1 MIKNYWKKGAKQKT
15 RVIVLALILLITL
28 IVLRDDYQ
36 PALLFFRKYIFII
49 LLCAMVLFLGLR
61 KFRSSVTGSKKIGT
75 LIVMIVFFGILY
87 LVGWH
92 FKMYDYMK
100 TYNVFKNL
108 NKIQINELPL
118 TQNERIQPLRNI
130 YSMAN
135 ESVGETKDVSLP
147 HLVRVDGLN
156 KWTMA
161 IQPTEK
167 YVWQGMSDNTEEVFA
182 VSSTTPFPRFSSE
195 NRIAVTFSIGESLKF
210 SRNTYNA
217 VVQRF
222 NPWMLFN
229 FEPSDTFYMKN
240 DAGEWVEV
248 VSLIK
253 WKGFLFPYPTFG
265 GVMVVESGEHDFN
278 DYIERILIGKGTYIS
293 PEEMKN
299 YPYLTKQNTLAEK
312 VSRLQAESLKFLGGF
327 SDPLPWNMET
337 AVKIP
342 DLPNDQ
348 NQQPFVTDFDFSDTK
363 ISAYSGLYHWF
374 GLEPVGDERTS
385 LTYSVF
391 VPADGTDALY
401 YYDHAAK
408 KQGYAGVSA
417 MPLKVIESRKEYD
430 WSVNK
435 PVEFRPYIKDVAGR
449 KRMFFLGTVSAV
461 RDESSQFDGSATPD
475 LALIDSEYRDVVWID
490 AKHPSQWEKTV
501 YDQLNEAW
509 RASEGIGYYFVDETK
524 TVETAQKILDSI
536 KAIPVVDKEALQIEK
551 LQRQI
556 DSIKALKETVKKE
569 AVKEVIVKEKEIK
582 EDILN
587 EEEE

>member
-1 MIKNYWKKGAKQKT
+1 MIKSYWNKGKKQKRNT
-15 RVIVLALILLITL
+15 IIFGFILLILLF
-28 IVLRDDYQ
+28 VLRDDYQ
-36 PALLFFRKYIFII
+36 PFLLFLRKFIFII
-49 LLCAMVLFLGLR
+49 LLSGIILFFGLR
-61 KFRSSVTGSKKIGT
+61 KFRKSATTGGRLGLLGI
-75 LIVMIVFFGILY
+75 LVLFFGLLY
-87 LVGWH
+87 MVGWH

-100 TYNVFKNL
+100 TYNVFNSL
-108 NKIQINELPL
+108 NKVEINELPL

-130 YSMAN
+130 FSMAN

-147 HLVRVDGLN
+147 HLVRVDDEN

-167 YVWQGMSDNTEEVFA
+167 YVWQGITDNTEEVFS

-195 NRIAVTFSIGESLKF
+195 NRIPVTFSIGESLKF

-222 NPWMLFN
+222 NVFQLFTL
-229 FEPSDTFYMKN
+229 EPSDTYYMKN
-240 DAGEWVEV
+240 DSGKWVQV

-265 GVMVVESGEHDFN
+265 GVMVVDNGEHDFG

-293 PEEMKN
+293 PENMGE
-299 YPYLTKQNTLAEK
+299 YPYLTRQNTLAEK

-342 DLPNDQ
+342 DLADDQ
-348 NQQPFVTDFDFSDTK
+348 NQQPFVTDFDFSDTD
-363 ISAYSGLYHWF
+363 SDAYSGLYHWF

-385 LTYSVF
+385 LTFSVF
-391 VPADGTDALY
+391 IPADGSDRLF
-401 YYDHAAK
+401 YYDHATK

-417 MPLKVIESRKEYD
+417 MPLKVIESRKEFD

-435 PVEFRPYIKDVAGR
+435 PVEFRPYIKDIAGK
-449 KRMFFLGTVSAV
+449 KRMFFLGTISAI
-461 RDESSQFDGSATPD
+461 RENEAEKFDGSATPD
-475 LALIDSEYRDVVWID
+475 LALVDSEYRDVVWID
-490 AKHPSQWEKTV
+490 VKHPSQWDKTV

-509 RASEGIGYYFVDETK
+509 RSSEGIGYYFVEENKDIDVIQKPTDSLVIKTEKEIQIDEL
-524 TVETAQKILDSI
+524 QK
-536 KAIPVVDKEALQIEK
+536 
-551 LQRQI
+551 QI
-556 DSIKALKETVKKE
+556 DSLKASGQ
-569 AVKEVIVKEKEIK
+569 
-582 EDILN
+582 
-587 EEEE
+587 

>member
-36 PALLFFRKYIFII
+36 PALLFFRKYIFVI
-49 LLCAMVLFLGLR
+49 LLCAIVLFLGLR
-61 KFRSSVTGSKKIGT
+61 KFRNAVSGSKKIGA

-100 TYNVFKNL
+100 TYNVFNNL

-130 YSMAN
+130 FSMAN

-229 FEPSDTFYMKN
+229 FEPSDTFYMKD
-240 DAGEWVEV
+240 DAGQWVEV

-265 GVMVVESGEHDFN
+265 GVMVVDSGEHDFN

-293 PEEMKN
+293 PEEMHK
-299 YPYLTKQNTLAEK
+299 YPYLTKQNTLSEK

-435 PVEFRPYIKDVAGR
+435 PVEFRPYIKDIAGR

-509 RASEGIGYYFVDETK
+509 RASEGIGYYYVDETK

-536 KAIPVVDKEALQIEK
+536 KAIPIVDKEALQIEK
-551 LQRQI
+551 LQKQI
-556 DSIKALKETVKKE
+556 DSIKALKETAKKE

-587 EEEE
+587 DEE